1 MKQLAQKL
9 VLLMITLLLISLLFV
24 AGCVP
29 APKTTDEEQGTP
41 TEDLGSEKGA
51 LAGEAIAKKIA
62 ATATRIKEP
71 PKDKTNCYTLE
82 GEEYCQKNLQGK
94 FTNDYSDK
102 KSGAYALR
110 FDGTEADRQLTRN
123 LQIQLPVKKNQ
134 VYEFS
139 VWIQVKERKCYDYLH
154 YTAQP
159 YFDQYLKD
167 KVSVTGGIWC
177 GNYKLQIID
186 QGYPFDLLSTA
197 SPDGSYEFYN
207 LGWHQEKH
215 RFRTGTSTTAI
226 TLNLTLEGFDGKI
239 WIDQVTLKEQPSDHD
254 EKYLHIPITYPYD
267 GMDVLKVTPK
277 PLSIETKGGKFLF
290 SENSI
295 TLTKNNQL
303 TGVINFK
310 PGALKNLA
318 VTNEPGLVILENENV
333 VLSLGVDSSIIAKV
347 KKETD
352 IVIKGDGIL
361 DLAKQ
366 NSYYWLL
373 EAGVLFFSDYSKGML
388 FSPLRLKS
396 EVAYRYPGFTDGGIF
411 TYSPADSNDPKVK
424 AGLYNDTWKVD
435 NQDKP
440 SWSATYN
447 FKSGQWFM
455 ASLFPPKDF
464 NYAAACKNRF
474 ASIMFA
480 PNNRYTQWATLT
492 ADTAAEYHSN
502 HFDVALPWIATTY
515 DVDNPSIPAKYPQ
528 PISGVFESTTAEYTT
543 QGPYSVL
550 KPETKARLKE
560 LVSAVHDKNMKIVL
574 YMTPQYYYTT
584 DVDIF
589 LKNLKSLVEDYNLDG
604 IYYDGLYS
612 HEPLRSLELIRKTRN
627 YLGNRIY
634 IQHNSV
640 DVGLLAISYKYRVPV
655 FDAYATKIL
664 VGESARE
671 PWFLVSEPNNQPTT
685 LNTIDSKK
693 WALMYCGK
701 GSNTPATLIP
711 ELRPISDSN
720 PTDQSGV
727 PYMQA
732 QYDNQMNCW
741 GEFEYGFV
749 RYDFLTTYFR
759 PASSN
764 KLGSQELSTPDIF
777 PKIFDR
783 CLPITCKDNEWDPGE
798 SPEACAAKN

>member
-1 MKQLAQKL
+1 MKPLAQKVTL
-9 VLLMITLLLISLLFV
+9 TIMLLLISLLFL
-24 AGCVP
+24 ASCVP

-51 LAGEAIAKKIA
+51 LVGEAIAKKVA
-62 ATATRIKEP
+62 TTATRIKEP
-71 PKDKTNCYTLE
+71 PKDKPKTNLCYDLE
-82 GEEYCQKNLQGK
+82 GEEYCQKNLQGNFVK
-94 FTNDYSDK
+94 DYSDK

-110 FDGTEADRQLTRN
+110 FGGVEADRQATRN

-134 VYEFS
+134 VYEVS
-139 VWIQVKERKCYDYLH
+139 VWIQVKERKCYDYLP
-154 YTAQP
+154 YTVQP
-159 YFDQYLKD
+159 YFEQYLKD

-177 GNYKLQIID
+177 GNYKLQMID
-186 QGYPFDLLSTA
+186 QGYPFDLISTA
-197 SPDGSYEFYN
+197 SPDGSIEFYN

-239 WIDQVTLKEQPSDHD
+239 WIDQVTLKEKSSEHD
-254 EKYLHIPITYPYD
+254 EKYLHIPITYLYD
-267 GMDVLKVTPK
+267 GMNVLKVTPK
-277 PLSIETKGGKFLF
+277 PLSIETKGGKFNF
-290 SENSI
+290 NDDSI
-295 TLTKNNQL
+295 TLTKNDQT

-310 PGALKNLA
+310 PGALKGLTI
-318 VTNEPGLVILENENV
+318 TNEPGLVILENENV
-333 VLSLGVDSSIIAKV
+333 ILSLGLDSSIIAKV
-347 KKETD
+347 KKEID
-352 IVIKGDGIL
+352 ITVKGDGIL
-361 DLAKQ
+361 DPAKQ

-388 FSPLRLKS
+388 FSPIRLKS

-411 TYSPADSNDPKVK
+411 TYSPADPNDPKVK
-424 AGLYNDTWKVD
+424 AGLYNDTWKID
-435 NQDKP
+435 NQNKP
-440 SWSATYN
+440 SWSVTYN

-455 ASLFPPKDF
+455 TSLFPPKEF

-474 ASIMFA
+474 TSIMFA
-480 PNNRYTQWATLT
+480 PNDREPQWKIS
-492 ADTAAEYHSN
+492 ADEAAEYHSQK
-502 HFDVALPWIATTY
+502 FDVALPWVATTY
-515 DVDNPSIPAKYPQ
+515 DVDNPSTPTKYPQ
-528 PISGVFESTTAEYTT
+528 PPPGFPESPVHKYTT
-543 QGPYSVL
+543 QGPYEVL
-550 KPETKARLKE
+550 ETKTKARLKE
-560 LVSAVHDKNMKIVL
+560 LVSAVHNKNMKIVL

-627 YLGNRIY
+627 YLGDKIY

-655 FDAYATKIL
+655 FDAYATKLL

-701 GSNTPATLIP
+701 DSNTPSMLIP
-711 ELRPISDSN
+711 EVRPVSFSDPS
-720 PTDQSGV
+720 DEMVLS
-727 PYMQA
+727 YMQP
-732 QYDNQMNCW
+732 QYDNQMQCW
-741 GEFEYGFV
+741 GEFAYWFIINDYQSV
-749 RYDFLTTYFR
+749 YFR
-759 PASSN
+759 PI
-764 KLGSQELSTPDIF
+764 GSTTNSILNTPDYF
-777 PKIFDR
+777 PKIFNR

-798 SPEACAAKN
+798 SPEACATKN